1 MHFPTLA
8 TVALS
13 AGIVAADSGFYSTC
27 HNYNKIGRPTG
38 TYYMFTADCK
48 KAKGLYEV
56 SKSIKL
62 DSCFGNSGG
71 RLVAQLQSV
80 NHTTLASIRAWRSL
94 LTRPSGGFGG
104 SCRKATR
111 KGSWLHAEC
120 GDGKGGWPATS
131 IDMSSFTSLPH
142 DQFLSLTMRRRPYR
156 ELQRFHEVF
165 WSERISLDILR
176 QIGWPSSEG

>member
-27 HNYNKIGRPTG
+27 HNYNTIGRPTG

-56 SKSIKL
+56 AKSIKL

-71 RLVAQLQSV
+71 RLVAQL
-80 NHTTLASIRAWRSL
+80 H
-94 LTRPSGGFGG
+94 GGFGG

-131 IDMSSFTSLPH
+131 IDMNAH
-142 DQFLSLTMRRRPYR
+142 
-156 ELQRFHEVF
+156 
-165 WSERISLDILR
+165 
-176 QIGWPSSEG
+176 IGNYNGFMKCFGQNGYP